1 MSEWKIGLS
10 GCQLLWVPTF
20 PWKGDGHF
28 PNNGPSSFSY
38 SQSSPM
44 TSNINLAQNLGCPS
58 TFYNQ
63 QHIKSFG
70 PDDIRSFVVTS
81 VSHFNPDSQSIQ
93 RKENGTSENWLLQK
107 YFKKMNSRKAGLNLI
122 TKDPTIKSGEQTRSL
137 RWPHS
142 KRLRCCFA
150 YSFSAGAGL
159 GSSQI

>member
-1 MSEWKIGLS
+1 MGEWKIRLS
-10 GCQLLWVPTF
+10 GCQLLWVLTF

-44 TSNINLAQNLGCPS
+44 TSNINLAKNLGCPS

-63 QHIKSFG
+63 QHIKPFG

-93 RKENGTSENWLLQK
+93 RKENGASENWLLQK
-107 YFKKMNSRKAGLNLI
+107 DFKIMNRSKTGLKPV
-122 TKDPTIKSGEQTRSL
+122 TKDPTIKWGERTRSL
-137 RWPHS
+137 RWPRS
-142 KRLRCCFA
+142 KRLCCCFA
-150 YSFSAGAGL
+150 SHFSAGAGL
-159 GSSQI
+159 GSSQS

>member
-1 MSEWKIGLS
+1 MGEWKIGLS
-10 GCQLLWVPTF
+10 GCQLLWVLTF

-28 PNNGPSSFSY
+28 PNNGPALSVTA
-38 SQSSPM
+38 SQVPWHQILIWHGTWAVQVHFITNSISNPLDLM
-44 TSNINLAQNLGCPS
+44 TFAP
-58 TFYNQ
+58 
-63 QHIKSFG
+63 
-70 PDDIRSFVVTS
+70 FVVTS

-107 YFKKMNSRKAGLNLI
+107 YFKKMNRRKAGLSLV
-122 TKDPTIKSGEQTRSL
+122 TKDPTIKSGEHTRSL

-142 KRLRCCFA
+142 KRLCSCFE